1 MSTDISRFIDLDLSR
16 IRSDRFFDTL
26 PFEKVGPEE
35 HVVTDRYDARQNFYV
50 LRNDALRMSAGPIAE
65 QIAQVMK
72 VPLLD
77 ADGKT
82 DYMRQVD
89 VEFINTAR
97 FAPMRGESVAYEDV
111 VKRAVSTTVFIGAQ
125 KGEDGWSGSGVVV
138 EPSDLPLDLG
148 HYADGVQFVLT
159 NHHVAGDADRMW
171 IVLPNGTETWGE
183 VAVTSDGHPI
193 KDELD
198 DFALVAINP
207 PRRLPT
213 ARIGDSSDMERGDEV
228 LVAGYPKGMGTMS
241 ITKGIITGPMAE
253 TSYLLPGL
261 QTDAAINPGN
271 SGGPMFDVKSGRIV
285 GINTYVFTNSQNIGF
300 AQPIDDLI
308 ADMALIGWT
317 GRVIRGY
324 TGVGLS
330 QFPLRDRATVGF
342 LKELG
347 FEDDT
352 GAVVTYVDP
361 NSPTVLTGIEGG
373 DIVTSIDYVINGV
386 RVGSFDINYYNIY
399 QIGLMDRII
408 AGMQPGATAVYH
420 VYRPKAGGGFE
431 PERLIAV
438 DVDELTVEKFRELR
452 SNL

>member
-1 MSTDISRFIDLDLSR
+1 MSTDFSRFTDMDCRR
-16 IRSDRFFDTL
+16 IGSNRFFDVL

-35 HVVTDRYDARQNFYV
+35 YVGADRYETRQNFDV
-50 LRNDALRMSAGPIAE
+50 RRNGVVRMPTGPIAE
-65 QIAQVMK
+65 QIAQIMK

-77 ADGKT
+77 ADGRT
-82 DYMRQVD
+82 DYRRQVD
-89 VEFINTAR
+89 VEFINAVH
-97 FAPMRGESVAYEDV
+97 FAPMRSECVAYEDV
-111 VKRAVSTTVFIGAQ
+111 VKRAVSTTVFIGVQ
-125 KGEDGWSGSGVVV
+125 QGESGWSGSGVVI

-171 IVLPNGTETWGE
+171 IVLPDGTEVWGE
-183 VAVTSDGHPI
+183 VAVTSNGDPI

-207 PRRLPT
+207 PHRLPT
-213 ARIGDSSDMERGDEV
+213 ARVGDSSDMKYGDEV

-241 ITKGIITGPMAE
+241 ITKGIITGPIAE

-271 SGGPMFDVKSGRIV
+271 SGGPMFDVGSGRVV
-285 GINTYVFTNSQNIGF
+285 GINTYGLLNSQNMGF
-300 AQPIDDLI
+300 AQPIDELTG
-308 ADMALIGWT
+308 DMGLIGWI

-330 QFPLRDRATVGF
+330 QFPLRDRAAVGF

-347 FEDDT
+347 FADDT
-352 GAVVTYVDP
+352 GAVVKYVDP
-361 NSPTVLTGIEGG
+361 NSAATLAGIEEG
-373 DIVTSIDYVINGV
+373 DIVTSIDYVMNGF
-386 RVGSFDINYYNIY
+386 RIGRFDINYYNRY
-399 QIGLMDRII
+399 QLGLMDRII
-408 AGMQPGATAVYH
+408 AGMQPGTTAVYH
-420 VYRPKAGGGFE
+420 VYRPKPGGGFE
-431 PERLIAV
+431 AEQLIEV
-438 DVDELTVEKFRELR
+438 YVDELTAEKLGELR